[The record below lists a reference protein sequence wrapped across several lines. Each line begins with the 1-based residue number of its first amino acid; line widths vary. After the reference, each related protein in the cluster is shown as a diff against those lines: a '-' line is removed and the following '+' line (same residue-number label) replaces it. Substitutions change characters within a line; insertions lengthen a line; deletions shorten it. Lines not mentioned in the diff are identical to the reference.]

1 MAFGPLFLHGPC
13 IQNVQYPSLVPYAQ
27 PIENFPS
34 FVVDKQVVLVVIVS
48 LDLVLGFTFG
58 LLD

>member
-1 MAFGPLFLHGPC
+1 ML
-13 IQNVQYPSLVPYAQ
+13 PYAQ

-48 LDLVLGFTFG
+48 LDLVLVFTFG